1 MDGCRKNGKS
11 SSEKLEERGLAL
23 RNIKYFDWRGIAKKH
38 PEIENL
44 CSREEHLVWAS
55 RAVAIGCGR
64 ELGALKTCFENEGA
78 YKVLMTPTTAYEEG
92 QVQKRMVIPCHERQQ
107 KLGNCVSI
115 GANELYERRK
125 RRQDTTRGTNE
136 ITR

>member
-1 MDGCRKNGKS
+1 M
-11 SSEKLEERGLAL
+11 

-92 QVQKRMVIPCHERQQ
+92 QVQKQKQQQKSTNKQSRMVIPCHELQQ

-115 GANELYERRK
+115 GANELYERRR
-125 RRQDTTRGTNE
+125 RRQDTTRGTKE